1 MRQILA
7 VLTIGLAVGLLGCGG
22 GGQPPPP
29 SPPSPSPSPPSDTN
43 PPTIRDVRVEPTKLT
58 RFTGGEVKI
67 SAQVSD
73 PSGVAG
79 VWAEVKKPDGTM
91 VKVTMNLA
99 GEVYQGTIMAGAN
112 TRNDGVD
119 ETYKVWVR
127 AKDAKGNETPEPGE
141 PSDGKEF
148 AVPAPMKPP
157 EQPSL

>member
-1 MRQILA
+1 MTILIA
-7 VLTIGLAVGLLGCGG
+7 PSVGAHSNAPERRRRFLMQPIIQSDVVLCLSLQFKAKSCAL
-22 GGQPPPP
+22 
-29 SPPSPSPSPPSDTN
+29 SPH
-43 PPTIRDVRVEPTKLT
+43 
-58 RFTGGEVKI
+58 FTGGEAKI

-79 VWAEVKKPDGTM
+79 VWAEVKKPDGAM

-112 TRNDGVD
+112 TRNDGVE

-127 AKDAKGNETPEPGE
+127 AKDAKGNETPESGE

-148 AVPAPMKPP
+148 AVPAPLPPEKPP
-157 EQPSL
+157 F